1 MAFKFNPPYH
11 HKHCSLLIS
20 LCIQAF
26 FLVGPTLASGPHAI
40 TIRSLNLFP
49 EAIAWDPSSHHFV
62 LGSFRHASLHS
73 LSLSGHLQPLVSDP
87 HLPPNSSVLGVA
99 IDASR
104 RRLLA
109 VIHVFDPSAPP
120 FIAALAAYDLRF
132 PPPLPRLFLS
142 PLSAPERPV
151 ANDVAVD
158 PLGNAYVTNSAGNFI
173 WKIDGDGRDC
183 IFSNSSIFR
192 SHPIH
197 TDFIAPAC
205 GLNGIAYHRD
215 GYFLA
220 VQSNTG
226 KIYKI
231 NGRDGTASLVQL
243 EKDLVGADGIDIRSD
258 GIAVVVTYYRMWFL
272 KSMDGWDEAMVYDE
286 IALDAGKFPT
296 GVAVREGKRAY
307 VLYGHMDEGMLGN
320 VDRLEFSVEEVEL
333 ERERYGEVVWVI
345 GLVGFGLVYFLYWR
359 FQMGKLVKD
368 MNKKRE

>member
-1 MAFKFNPPYH
+1 MAFKFNPPCYLH
-11 HKHCSLLIS
+11 IHCPLLIS
-20 LCIQAF
+20 FCIQAF
-26 FLVGPTLASGPHAI
+26 FLVGPTLANGPHTI
-40 TIRSLNLFP
+40 TIRSPNLFP
-49 EAIAWDPSSHHFV
+49 EGIAWDPSSHHFV
-62 LGSFRHASLHS
+62 LGCFRHASLHS

-87 HLPPNSSVLGVA
+87 HLPPNSSVLG
-99 IDASR
+99 DLSR
-104 RRLLA
+104 
-109 VIHVFDPSAPP
+109 
-120 FIAALAAYDLRF
+120 

-142 PLSAPERPV
+142 PLSAPEHPV

-173 WKIDGDGRDC
+173 WKIDADGRDS
-183 IFSNSSIFR
+183 IFSNSSVFR

-231 NGRDGTASLVQL
+231 NGRDGTASRVQL

-272 KSMDGWDEAMVYDE
+272 KSVDGWDEAMVCDE

-296 GVAVREGKRAY
+296 GVADGVQRRG
-307 VLYGHMDEGMLGN
+307 GGGGGGGG
-320 VDRLEFSVEEVEL
+320 EV
-333 ERERYGEVVWVI
+333 RYGEMVWVI
-345 GLVGFGLVYFLYWR
+345 GLVGFGLVYFLYMR

-368 MNKKRE
+368 TNKKRE